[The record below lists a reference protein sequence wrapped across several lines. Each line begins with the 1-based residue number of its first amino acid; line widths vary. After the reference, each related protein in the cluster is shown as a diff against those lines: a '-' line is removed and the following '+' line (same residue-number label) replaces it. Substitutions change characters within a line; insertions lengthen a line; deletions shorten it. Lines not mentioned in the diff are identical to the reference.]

1 MAIYAI
7 ITHDFFVKKGL
18 IEMKAEYK
26 KRVVDRIL
34 DFYLE
39 SMGAVLIEGPKWCGK
54 TRTGEEHAKSVVKL
68 QDPDNVDYNMQH
80 A

>member
-7 ITHDFFVKKGL
+7 ITHNLLQKGL
-18 IEMKAEYK
+18 VEMRAEYK
-26 KRVVDRIL
+26 KRVVDEIL

-54 TRTGEEHAKSVVKL
+54 TRTG
-68 QDPDNVDYNMQH
+68 DC
-80 A
+80 